1 MKHEDEAPV
10 ERKAPGGM
18 AADFRV
24 PQELGAHV
32 WLLASAALEEAM
44 GGLRNWPCVGVW
56 NPALATVGY
65 ALLASHG

>member
-1 MKHEDEAPV
+1 MKHEAETLV
-10 ERKAPGGM
+10 ERKALGRM

-44 GGLRNWPCVGVW
+44 GGLRNWQRVGVW
-56 NPALATVGY
+56 NHALASVGY
-65 ALLASHG
+65 ALMASHG